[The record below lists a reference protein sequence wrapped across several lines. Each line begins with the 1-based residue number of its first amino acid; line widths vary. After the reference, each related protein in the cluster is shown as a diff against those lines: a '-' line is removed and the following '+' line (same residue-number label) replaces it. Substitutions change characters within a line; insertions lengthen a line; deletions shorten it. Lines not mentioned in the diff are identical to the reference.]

1 MKPSQK
7 IKWLLTATGITTYK
21 IGKDIEES
29 TQFLDRYK
37 NDPEKIGGM
46 RLEKA
51 EKLLEYISNLR
62 QEDVIKTNWNN
73 QQILVQNSTE
83 EEITKYFNSYP
94 FAIKL
99 NWIKPHKEMF
109 IVNFDTTS
117 NKTFRKYPYD
127 LKNLYFL
134 VDKNRDKMSQFAEF
148 LIICGRKSHFG
159 GSRVL
164 YEVEGKK
171 YQIIFS
177 IKRPSELGST
187 IRLINVVETDTYR
200 DDLVPEISEEESIL
214 RPEELGIEETKF
226 DKKNDKLFKILSEVD
241 N

>member
-7 IKWLLTATGITTYK
+7 IKWLLTAAGITTYK
-21 IGKDIEES
+21 IGKDIKES

-37 NDPEKIGGM
+37 NAPEKLGGM
-46 RLEKA
+46 SLEKA
-51 EKLLEYISNLR
+51 ENLLEYIDNLR

-83 EEITKYFNSYP
+83 EEITEYFNKYP

-127 LKNLYFL
+127 LENLYFL
-134 VDKNRDKMSQFAEF
+134 ADKNRDKMAQFAEF
-148 LIICGRKSHFG
+148 LIICGRKYHFG

-164 YEVEGKK
+164 YEIEGKK

-177 IKRPSELGST
+177 IKRPSELRPV
-187 IRLINVVETDTYR
+187 IKLINVIETDIYR
-200 DDLVPEISEEESIL
+200 DDLVPKISEEESIL
-214 RPEELGIEETKF
+214 SPEELGIEETKF

>member
-1 MKPSQK
+1 
-7 IKWLLTATGITTYK
+7 
-21 IGKDIEES
+21 
-29 TQFLDRYK
+29 
-37 NDPEKIGGM
+37 
-46 RLEKA
+46 
-51 EKLLEYISNLR
+51 
-62 QEDVIKTNWNN
+62 
-73 QQILVQNSTE
+73 
-83 EEITKYFNSYP
+83 
-94 FAIKL
+94 
-99 NWIKPHKEMF
+99 
-109 IVNFDTTS
+109 
-117 NKTFRKYPYD
+117 RKYPYD

-187 IRLINVVETDTYR
+187 IGLINVVETDTYR
-200 DDLVPEISEEESIL
+200 DDLVPKISEEESIL

-226 DKKNDKLFKILSEVD
+226 DKKNDKLFRILSEVD

>member
-83 EEITKYFNSYP
+83 KEITKYFNSYP

-109 IVNFDTTS
+109 IVNFDTT
-117 NKTFRKYPYD
+117 
-127 LKNLYFL
+127 
-134 VDKNRDKMSQFAEF
+134 
-148 LIICGRKSHFG
+148 
-159 GSRVL
+159 
-164 YEVEGKK
+164 
-171 YQIIFS
+171 
-177 IKRPSELGST
+177 
-187 IRLINVVETDTYR
+187 
-200 DDLVPEISEEESIL
+200 
-214 RPEELGIEETKF
+214 
-226 DKKNDKLFKILSEVD
+226 
-241 N
+241 